1 MAQNPES
8 SIFRF
13 QLVYATFVFASKT
26 KSFLHPILL
35 LFNSLLWQ
43 KMEKHAQMVVGGK
56 CTARFPLPVSDR
68 HGIFAEHGRAYPAN
82 RTIHTTWA
90 AFTFF
95 HHHKLVGINGL
106 WWLNDF
112 ISRAKTIRMIEL
124 EWLMLQSTEKKGHFS
139 LFVRNPDTSSVGSC
153 TRFCEIL
160 CQVLPDLAPG
170 SAKSCTKFH
179 LHYPDQSDL
188 KTQAAAL
195 VIAGGFIGHCRRLH
209 WLLQPPAWIIP
220 TKLLLSRD

>member
-95 HHHKLVGINGL
+95 HHHKLVGINEL

-124 EWLMLQSTEKKGHFS
+124 EWLMLQSTEKKRALFS
-139 LFVRNPDTSSVGSC
+139 FCPQSWYKFCRILHQVPQNPAPSSTS
-153 TRFCEIL
+153 TI
-160 CQVLPDLAPG
+160 PI
-170 SAKSCTKFH
+170 K
-179 LHYPDQSDL
+179 
-188 KTQAAAL
+188 
-195 VIAGGFIGHCRRLH
+195 VI
-209 WLLQPPAWIIP
+209 
-220 TKLLLSRD
+220 